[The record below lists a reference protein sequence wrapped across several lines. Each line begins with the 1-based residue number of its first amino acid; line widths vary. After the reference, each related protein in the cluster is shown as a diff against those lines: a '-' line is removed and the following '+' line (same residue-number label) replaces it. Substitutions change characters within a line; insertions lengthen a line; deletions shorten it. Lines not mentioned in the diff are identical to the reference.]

1 MFDVELKIRTV
12 PKVIEESKSQL
23 LEVVDSWSIL
33 KLDGMWKGKAEE
45 SVELSIICDVDKSKD
60 IAKIIAQKAK
70 QLGEDSIMI
79 GNSFLSVNEID

>member
-12 PKVIEESKSQL
+12 PTVIEESKTQL
-23 LEVVDSWSIL
+23 LEVIDSWSVL
-33 KLDGMWKGKAEE
+33 KLDGMWKGNPEE

-60 IAKIIAQKAK
+60 VVKIISQKAK

>member
-12 PKVIEESKSQL
+12 PKVVEESKSQL

-45 SVELSIICDVDKSKD
+45 SVELSIICDVDTSKD

>member
-12 PKVIEESKSQL
+12 PEVVEQSKTQL
-23 LEVVDSWSIL
+23 LEVVDGWSIL

-60 IAKIIAQKAK
+60 VVRIIAQRAK
-70 QLGEDSIMI
+70 QLGEDTIMI

>member
-12 PKVIEESKSQL
+12 PEVVEQSKSQL

-60 IAKIIAQKAK
+60 IAKIIEQKAK

>member
-12 PKVIEESKSQL
+12 PKVVEESKSQL

-79 GNSFLSVNEID
+79 GDSFLSVNEID

>member
-12 PKVIEESKSQL
+12 PKVVEETKSQL
-23 LEVVDSWSIL
+23 LEVDDSWSIL

-60 IAKIIAQKAK
+60 IARIIAQKAK

>member
-12 PKVIEESKSQL
+12 PKVVEESKSEL

-79 GNSFLSVNEID
+79 GNSFLSVTEID

>member
-12 PKVIEESKSQL
+12 PKVVEESKSQL

-33 KLDGMWKGKAEE
+33 KLDGMWKGKAED
-45 SVELSIICDVDKSKD
+45 SVELSIICDVDKSKV
-60 IAKIIAQKAK
+60 IAKIIAQKGK
-70 QLGEDSIMI
+70 QLGEDSILI

>member
-12 PKVIEESKSQL
+12 PKVVEESKSQL

-60 IAKIIAQKAK
+60 IAKIIEQKAK

>member
-12 PKVIEESKSQL
+12 PKVVEESKSQL

-60 IAKIIAQKAK
+60 IARIIAQKAK

-79 GNSFLSVNEID
+79 GNSFLSVNEMD

>member
-12 PKVIEESKSQL
+12 PEVVEQSKPQL
-23 LEVVDSWSIL
+23 LKVVDSWSIL
-33 KLDGMWKGKAEE
+33 KLEGMWKGKAEE

-60 IAKIIAQKAK
+60 IVGIIAQNAK

-79 GNSFLSVNEID
+79 GNSFLALNEID

>member
-12 PKVIEESKSQL
+12 PKVVEESKSQL
-23 LEVVDSWSIL
+23 LEVVDSWSLL

>member
-1 MFDVELKIRTV
+1 MFDIELKIRTV
-12 PKVIEESKSQL
+12 P
-23 LEVVDSWSIL
+23 EVVDGWSIL

-60 IAKIIAQKAK
+60 VVRIIAQKAK

-79 GNSFLSVNEID
+79 GNSFLSVNEMD

>member
-12 PKVIEESKSQL
+12 PKVVEQSKSQL

>member
-12 PKVIEESKSQL
+12 PKVVEESKSQL
-23 LEVVDSWSIL
+23 LKVVDSWSIL

>member
-12 PKVIEESKSQL
+12 PKVVEESKSQL

-79 GNSFLSVNEID
+79 GNSFLSVNEIV

>member
-1 MFDVELKIRTV
+1 MFDVELKITTF
-12 PKVIEESKSQL
+12 PKVVEQSKSQL

>member
-1 MFDVELKIRTV
+1 
-12 PKVIEESKSQL
+12 
-23 LEVVDSWSIL
+23 
-33 KLDGMWKGKAEE
+33 MWKGKAEE

-60 IAKIIAQKAK
+60 IVRIIARKAK

>member
-12 PKVIEESKSQL
+12 PKVVEESKSEL

>member
-12 PKVIEESKSQL
+12 PKVVEQSKSQL
-23 LEVVDSWSIL
+23 LEVVDSWSLL

>member
-12 PKVIEESKSQL
+12 PEVVEQSKSQL

-33 KLDGMWKGKAEE
+33 NLDGMWKGKAEE

>member
-12 PKVIEESKSQL
+12 PKVVEQSKSQL
-23 LEVVDSWSIL
+23 LEVVDSWSLL

-60 IAKIIAQKAK
+60 IVKIIAQTAN
-70 QLGEDSIMI
+70 QHGEDSIMI
-79 GNSFLSVNEID
+79 GNSFLKVQDI

>member
-12 PKVIEESKSQL
+12 PKVVEESKSQL

-79 GNSFLSVNEID
+79 GNSFLSVTEID

>member
-12 PKVIEESKSQL
+12 PKVIEQSKSQL

>member
-12 PKVIEESKSQL
+12 PKVVEESKSQL

-70 QLGEDSIMI
+70 QLGEYSIMI
-79 GNSFLSVNEID
+79 GNSFLSVTEID

>member
-12 PKVIEESKSQL
+12 PEVVEQSKPQL
-23 LEVVDSWSIL
+23 LKVVDSWSIL
-33 KLDGMWKGKAEE
+33 KLEGMWKGIAEE

-60 IAKIIAQKAK
+60 IVRIIAQKAK

>member
-12 PKVIEESKSQL
+12 PEVVEQSKLQL
-23 LEVVDSWSIL
+23 LKVVDSWSIL
-33 KLDGMWKGKAEE
+33 KLEGMWKGMAEE

-60 IAKIIAQKAK
+60 IVRIIARKAK

>member
-12 PKVIEESKSQL
+12 PKVVEESKSQL

-60 IAKIIAQKAK
+60 IARIIAQKAK

>member
-12 PKVIEESKSQL
+12 PEVVEQSKSQL

-33 KLDGMWKGKAEE
+33 KLDGMSKGKAEE

>member
-12 PKVIEESKSQL
+12 PEVVEQSKPQL
-23 LEVVDSWSIL
+23 LKVVDSWSIL
-33 KLDGMWKGKAEE
+33 KLEGMWKGKAEE

-60 IAKIIAQKAK
+60 VVRIIAQKAK

>member
-12 PKVIEESKSQL
+12 PKVVEESKSQL

-60 IAKIIAQKAK
+60 IARIIAQKAK
-70 QLGEDSIMI
+70 QLGENSIMI

>member
-12 PKVIEESKSQL
+12 RQVVEQSKSQL

>member
-12 PKVIEESKSQL
+12 PEVVEQSKTQL

-33 KLDGMWKGKAEE
+33 KLDAMWKGKAEE

-60 IAKIIAQKAK
+60 IARIIAQKAK

>member
-1 MFDVELKIRTV
+1 MFDVELTLRTV
-12 PKVIEESKSQL
+12 PEVVEQSKSQL